1 VLGIC
6 APRLL
11 FRLDRGRERDKL
23 AVALGHR
30 VPARGARGSG
40 RDAAPRPMDQQFSPS
55 RETAGRTFLERYRT
69 AGAGALWCYARLL
82 YGFVETSAS
91 R

>member
-1 VLGIC
+1 VLRIRV
-6 APRLL
+6 PRLL
-11 FRLDRGRERDKL
+11 LRLDRGRQRGKL
-23 AVALGHR
+23 AVAPGHR
-30 VPARGARGSG
+30 VPARGSG
-40 RDAAPRPMDQQFSPS
+40 RDAAQRPMDQQFSPS

-69 AGAGALWCYARLL
+69 AGAGGLWCYARLL